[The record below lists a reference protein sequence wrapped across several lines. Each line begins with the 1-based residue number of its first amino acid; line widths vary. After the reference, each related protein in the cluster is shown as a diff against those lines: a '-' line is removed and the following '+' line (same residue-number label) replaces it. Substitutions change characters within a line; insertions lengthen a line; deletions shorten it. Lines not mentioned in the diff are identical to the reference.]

1 MILLKLNGQVFLG
14 EARVPKTRGY
24 KRAEISAVRMIG
36 RFIARIGTAIG
47 KGFAGLFNGGR
58 RKLTI
63 MIVPHSQKKVVN
75 FQTTVFSVVLFI
87 GLTAGV
93 IGAFFWYSRVS
104 IDSVQTVSRLQ
115 AEASQ
120 TRASLDQLKDETGAL
135 LKAAHNFQ
143 TAFSGTLSLI
153 GLDSAVSSSKSTMQ
167 NGDLSSLFSV
177 TETAQGSVREIAEI
191 QRLRAF
197 FDNSVQPIQEIGRL
211 LDSQS
216 TLFSDIPSLWPIKGG
231 IGHVSMQ
238 FGQNKHPFTGQ
249 WYIHKGVDL
258 STYRSGDAILATADG
273 QVVTAEWDPGFG
285 NYMIIKHKHGF
296 YTRYAHMQ
304 SFRVQRGQYVQQGQV
319 IGYIGNTGVST
330 GPHLHYEVHIG
341 SDVVDPMK
349 YLNIKIAAS
358 R

>member
-1 MILLKLNGQVFLG
+1 M
-14 EARVPKTRGY
+14 PKTRGY

-36 RFIARIGTAIG
+36 RFFSQIFQAIRHGIAS
-47 KGFAGLFNGGR
+47 LVNGGK

-63 MIVPHSQKKVVN
+63 MVVPHSQKKVLN
-75 FQTTVFSVVLFI
+75 FQTTVFSLVFFFVVS
-87 GLTAGV
+87 AG
-93 IGAFFWYSRVS
+93 ILGAFFWYSRIT
-104 IDSVQTVSRLQ
+104 IDSVNTVAQLRS
-115 AEASQ
+115 ESSE
-120 TRASLDQLKDETGAL
+120 TRASLDRLKDETGSL
-135 LKAAHNFQ
+135 LKAAQNFQ
-143 TAFSGTLSLI
+143 TAFTGTLSLL
-153 GLDSAVSSSKSTMQ
+153 GLETTATSAKSNIQ
-167 NGDLSSLFSV
+167 NGDLSSLFNV
-177 TETAQGSVREIAEI
+177 TETAQGSLREIAEI
-191 QRLRAF
+191 RRLKSF
-197 FDNSVQPIQEIGRL
+197 LENSVEPIEEIGKL

-216 TLFSDIPSLWPIKGG
+216 TLFSDFPSLWPIKGG

-258 STYRSGDAILATADG
+258 STYRSGDAIVATADG

-285 NYMIIKHKHGF
+285 NYMIIKHKYGF
-296 YTRYAHMQ
+296 MTRYAHMQ

-349 YLNIKIAAS
+349 YLSINAVAG